1 MTNICKKSKITSV
14 FIPREVFSVIAT
26 FINAGLVLLG
36 SVVGLLFKKY
46 ISDRFS
52 SVVTHALA
60 LCVLAI
66 GVSMAVK
73 TADTLCVIICMVL
86 GTLLGEA
93 LKIEQRLDGV
103 GELLRRK
110 LIRGEGDNRFTEG
123 FVNAALLYCVGAMAI
138 TGSIEAG
145 LNHNYSIIVSKGVI
159 DGVASITFAATMGM
173 GVAFSIIPLII
184 YQGAITLLAG
194 VVGPYLSDAVIL
206 EMSAVGGIAIMGIA
220 FNMLEVTK
228 TKIKV
233 GSMLPAIFL
242 PIAYI
247 PLASWLSG
255 LAG

>member
-1 MTNICKKSKITSV
+1 M
-14 FIPREVFSVIAT
+14 IAT
-26 FINAGLVLLG
+26 FVNAGLVLLG

-52 SVVTHALA
+52 AVVNHALA
-60 LCVLAI
+60 LCVLVI
-66 GVSMAVK
+66 GVSMAIK
-73 TADTLCVIICMVL
+73 TADTLCVIICMVV

-93 LKIEQRLDGV
+93 LKIEQRLDGA
-103 GELLRRK
+103 GEFLRRK

-145 LNHNYSIIVSKGVI
+145 LNHNYSIIISKGVI
-159 DGVASITFAATMGM
+159 DGVASITFAATMGV
-173 GVAFSIIPLII
+173 GVVFSVIPLII

-194 VVGPYLSDAVIL
+194 VVGPYLSDSVIL

-220 FNMLEVTK
+220 FNMLEITK
-228 TKIKV
+228 SRIKV

-247 PLASWLSG
+247 PLVNWLSG
-255 LAG
+255 LIG